1 MDARNP
7 FSIEGKKI
15 LLTGGTR
22 GLGYSLAEGFLKAGA
37 EVVITGTSQSVFRAA
52 EQLEQSTG
60 SAAHG
65 LIANLEE
72 PDAAAGVYGQAL
84 EILDGRLDVLVNCA
98 GIQHRCPAADFPME
112 QWTRILQVNLTAVF
126 ALSQLAARTMFAQ
139 TGGGK
144 IINIAS
150 MTSFFGS
157 EGIPAYTA
165 SKGAVM
171 QLTKALSNEWS
182 GKGVQVN
189 AIAPGYMETELTA
202 TMKAYNPA
210 QYEEVT
216 RRIPMH
222 RWGRPE
228 DLQGLAI
235 FLSSSASD
243 YITGATIPVDGGY
256 LGK

>member
-1 MDARNP
+1 MSGSER
-7 FSIEGKKI
+7 FSVQGKKV

-22 GLGYSLAEGFLKAGA
+22 GLGRSIAEGFLQAGA
-37 EVVITGTSQSVFRAA
+37 EVVITGTSEKVFEAA
-52 EQLEQSTG
+52 KKLAEAAG
-60 SAAHG
+60 GKAHG
-65 LIANLEE
+65 VIVDLE
-72 PDAAAGVYGQAL
+72 DAGQIPGAYQKAL
-84 EILDGRLDVLVNCA
+84 DALDGRLDVLVNCA
-98 GIQHRCPAADFPME
+98 DIQHRCPAAEFPLEM
-112 QWTRILQVNLTAVF
+112 WDRIIRVNLSAVF
-126 ALSQLAARTMFAQ
+126 QMSQLAVKTMLPY
-139 TGGGK
+139 GGK

-165 SKGAVM
+165 SKGGVM

-182 GKGVQVN
+182 GRGIQVN

-202 TMKAYNPA
+202 NMKAFNPK

-216 RRIPMH
+216 GRIPMH

-228 DLQGLAI
+228 DVQGLAI
-235 FLSSSASD
+235 FLASSASD
-243 YITGATIPVDGGY
+243 YITGAVIPVDGGY

>member
-1 MDARNP
+1 MDVQNP
-7 FSIEGKKI
+7 FSVRGKKI

-22 GLGYSLAEGFLKAGA
+22 GLGHGLAEGFAKAGA
-37 EVVITGTSQSVFRAA
+37 EVVITGTSQSVFEAA
-52 EQLEQSTG
+52 EKLAESTG
-60 SAAHG
+60 GSVQG
-65 LIANLEE
+65 LIANLD
-72 PDAAAGVYGQAL
+72 DAASIPATYDRAL
-84 EILDGRLDVLVNCA
+84 ELLQGQLDVLVNCA
-98 GIQHRCPAADFPME
+98 GIQHRCPAAEFPME
-112 QWTRILQVNLTAVF
+112 QWNRIIQVNLSAVF
-126 ALSQLAARTMFAQ
+126 ALSQLAARTMFGQ
-139 TGGGK
+139 DRGGK

-202 TMKAYNPA
+202 NMKSYNPA

-222 RWGRPE
+222 RWGKPE

-235 FLSSSASD
+235 FLASD
-243 YITGATIPVDGGY
+243 ASAYITGATIPVDGGY